1 MSTAKVA
8 MKFEGA
14 PASRVLAELDAF
26 TGGDADWRTGR
37 ILTGLYDAGG
47 DAHAVAVEAYT
58 RFLAQNALYINMYPS
73 LGKLES

>member
-26 TGGDADWRTGR
+26 TSGDADWRTGR

-47 DAHAVAVEAYT
+47 DALRGQRRAVQLVVA
-58 RFLAQNALYINMYPS
+58 RGIQ
-73 LGKLES
+73 GQ